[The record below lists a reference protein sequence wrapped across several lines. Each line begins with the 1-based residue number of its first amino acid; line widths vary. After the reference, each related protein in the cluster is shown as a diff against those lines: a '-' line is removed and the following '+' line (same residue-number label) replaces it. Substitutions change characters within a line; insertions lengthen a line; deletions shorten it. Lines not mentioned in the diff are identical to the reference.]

1 MKKYIIILLFVS
13 LFVSC
18 SEDFLEEDPKG
29 QLTTKGFFQNGQ
41 DLELGLIALYSQV
54 NAIFGASQTC
64 VALMGADDITTR
76 PGSNKGPFREY
87 DTFAATNTNPWV
99 YYGRPYT
106 AILAANNI
114 IVNYESAEK
123 ATEEERRLAAG
134 QAHFLRALSYFWLVR
149 VFNEIPLITQL
160 EVDYEAVKSSTQDVY
175 ALIIEDLKIAEDF
188 LPNSWSG
195 MKAGVAPTKG
205 SAKAQLASV
214 YLQMAGYPVND
225 ESKYALA
232 AQKAKEVM
240 DNADVYGYRLLDNF
254 ADLWTP
260 EQFNDE
266 IVFGLVYDRK
276 ISPWTGSNGNMWA
289 PMGCKP
295 EEEGG
300 WDDYFAEINFF
311 NKFPEGARKD
321 ATFQTVI
328 KPDAETTWHWTE
340 AVQKHPYY
348 KKMQQIEGYDA
359 EKPWV
364 YIDWWSSRTNMVI
377 RYAEVLLIYAEAQAM
392 SAAADQSAYDA
403 LNAVRFR
410 AGLENMSS
418 GLSNVAFRD
427 SVVMERAWEFAGAE
441 INAARWYDLVRLER
455 VEEAAQDRHE
465 SELPILNPPTKEDYF
480 APIPIS
486 EILINPNL
494 E

>member
-1 MKKYIIILLFVS
+1 MNKYIIFLLFVS

-18 SEDFLEEDPKG
+18 SEDFLEEEPKG

-41 DLELGLIALYSQV
+41 DLELGVTALYNRV
-54 NAIFGASQTC
+54 NGIFRASQTC
-64 VALMGADDITTR
+64 TALMGADDITTR
-76 PGSNKGPFREY
+76 AGSNKGPFREY
-87 DTFAATNTNPWV
+87 DTFSATNTNPWV
-99 YYGRPYT
+99 YYDKPYS

-114 IVNYESAEK
+114 IVNYEDAEK
-123 ATEEERRLAAG
+123 ATEEERKFAAG
-134 QAHFLRALSYFWLVR
+134 QAYFMRALSYFWLVR

-160 EVDYEAVKSSTQDVY
+160 EVDFEAVKSSPQDVY
-175 ALIIEDLKIAEDF
+175 ALIIEDLKIAEEF

-195 MKAGVAPTKG
+195 LKDGVAPTKG

-214 YLQMAGYPVND
+214 YLQMTGYPVND

-232 AQKAKEVM
+232 AQKAKEVI
-240 DNADVYGYRLLDNF
+240 DNAGTYGYRLLDDF

-260 EQFNDE
+260 EKFNDE
-266 IVFGLVYDRK
+266 TVFGLIYNQK
-276 ISPWTGSNGNMWA
+276 TPGWTAENGNMWA
-289 PMGCKP
+289 PVACKP

-311 NKFPEGARKD
+311 NKFPEGPRKD

-328 KPDAETTWHWTE
+328 KPNAETTWHWTE
-340 AVQKHPYY
+340 GVQKHPYY
-348 KKMQQIEGYDA
+348 KKMQQIEGYNPD
-359 EKPWV
+359 EPWI
-364 YIDWWSSRTNMVI
+364 YIDWWSGRTNMVI

-392 SAAADQSAYDA
+392 ASSPDQSAYDA
-403 LNAVRFR
+403 LNAVRIR
-410 AGLENMSS
+410 AGLSEMSS

-427 SVVMERAWEFAGAE
+427 SVVMERAWEFAGGE

-455 VEEAAQDRHE
+455 VEAAAQDRHE
-465 SELPILNPPTKEDYF
+465 WELLILNPPTKEDYF

>member
-1 MKKYIIILLFVS
+1 MKKYIIILLFIG
-13 LFVSC
+13 LFSSC

-29 QLTTKGFFQNGQ
+29 QLTTQGFFQNGQ
-41 DLELGLIALYSQV
+41 DLELGLTALYSQV
-54 NAIFGASQTC
+54 NGIFNAAQACT
-64 VALMGADDITTR
+64 ALMGADDITTR
-76 PGSNKGPFREY
+76 SGSNKGPFREY

-99 YYGRPYT
+99 YYHLPYK

-114 IVNYESAEK
+114 LLNYEKAEK

-134 QAHFLRALSYFWLVR
+134 QAHFMRALSYFWLVR

-160 EVDYEAVKSSTQDVY
+160 EVDYEIEKSSPQEVY
-175 ALIIEDLKIAEDF
+175 ALIVEDLMKAEEF

-195 MKAGVAPTKG
+195 KKAGVAPTKG

-214 YLQMAGYPVND
+214 YLQMTGYPIKD

-232 AQKAKEVM
+232 AQKAKEVI
-240 DNADVYGYRLLDNF
+240 DNAGTYGYRLLDDF
-254 ADLWTP
+254 AELWTP

-266 IVFGLVYDRK
+266 IVFGLFYDRK
-276 ISPWTGSNGNMWA
+276 ISPWTWENGNMWA
-289 PMGCKP
+289 PLGCKP

-311 NKFPEGARKD
+311 NKFPEGPRKD

-328 KPDAETTWHWTE
+328 RPNAETTWHWTE
-340 AVQKHPYY
+340 GVQRHPYY
-348 KKMQQIEGYDA
+348 KKMQQIEGYDP

-364 YIDWWSSRTNMVI
+364 YIDWWSSRTNIVI

-392 SAAADQSAYDA
+392 ATSPDQSAYDA
-403 LNAVRFR
+403 LNAVRNR
-410 AGLENMSS
+410 AGLEDIAL
-418 GLSNVAFRD
+418 GLSNIAFRD

-441 INAARWYDLVRLER
+441 INPARWYDLVRLER

-465 SELPILNPPTKEDYF
+465 WELPILNPPTKDDYF

-494 E
+494 K